1 MAANKWLQAAVIFL
15 ATSFGAFSQS
25 EVVTKAQVD
34 VVVVDMRNNPR
45 NGEEVYFDGANSK
58 QRTTAN
64 TNKYGK
70 VSVHLPTGDDYTI
83 SVKSMPENAPQSTL
97 SIPVL
102 KEGETLSGAYK
113 INIVYEPSRTINLD
127 NVQFDVAKA
136 TLRPGSYKDLQNL
149 VEYMKGKIGEK
160 IEIGGHTDSSGI
172 EEKNVILSQQRAD
185 AIKEYLVKNG
195 IPADEII
202 AKGYGSTQP
211 IADNQTPEGKQKNRR
226 IEVRKIVNQ

>member
-83 SVKSMPENAPQSTL
+83 SVKSMPENAQQSTL

-102 KEGETLSGAYK
+102 KEG
-113 INIVYEPSRTINLD
+113 
-127 NVQFDVAKA
+127 
-136 TLRPGSYKDLQNL
+136 
-149 VEYMKGKIGEK
+149 
-160 IEIGGHTDSSGI
+160 
-172 EEKNVILSQQRAD
+172 
-185 AIKEYLVKNG
+185 
-195 IPADEII
+195 
-202 AKGYGSTQP
+202 
-211 IADNQTPEGKQKNRR
+211 
-226 IEVRKIVNQ
+226 